1 MPSDEQKARTIIL
14 RTVLAAPTVTDLI
27 SNRFYPG
34 GPGTFVPTAYPCAC
48 FRLGSGPVDPDLEQ
62 YKQPSLS
69 IWVWSK
75 KSYTEDYPIYN
86 AIFAVL
92 HNQLLTLDDR
102 AVVCKADSTPIE
114 AFEPAENTFYLNA
127 SWGIRMMDYS

>member
-14 RTVLAAPTVTDLI
+14 RTVLADPTVTGLI

-34 GPGTFVPTAYPCAC
+34 GPGTFVPPAYPCAC
-48 FRLGSGPVDPDLEQ
+48 FRLGSGVVDPDVEI

-75 KSYTEDYPIYN
+75 KSYTEDYKIYD

-92 HNQLLTLDDR
+92 HNQLLTQDSR
-102 AVVCKADSTPIE
+102 GIVCKADSTPIE
-114 AFEPAENTFYLNA
+114 AYEPAENTFYLNA
-127 SWGIRMMDYS
+127 SWGIRMLDYS

>member
-1 MPSDEQKARTIIL
+1 MASDEQKARTIIL
-14 RTVLAAPTVTDLI
+14 RTVLGSLTVTNLI

-34 GPGTFVPTAYPCAC
+34 GPGTFVPPAYPCAC

-62 YKQPSLS
+62 FKQPSLS

-75 KSYTEDYPIYN
+75 KSYEEDYPIYD

-92 HNQLLTLDDR
+92 HNQRLTLDDR
-102 AVVCKADSTPIE
+102 VVVCKADSTPIE

-127 SWGIRMMDYS
+127 SWGIRILNHS

>member
-1 MPSDEQKARTIIL
+1 MASDEQKARIIIL
-14 RTVLAAPTVTDLI
+14 RTVLAEKTVTDLI

-34 GPGTFVPTAYPCAC
+34 GPGTFHVTQYPCAN
-48 FRLGSGPVDPDLEQ
+48 FRLGSGPVDPDLKQ
-62 YKQPSLS
+62 YKQPGLN

-75 KSYTEDYPIYN
+75 RSYDEDYKIYD

-92 HNQLLTLDDR
+92 HNQRLTLDDR
-102 AVVCKADSTPIE
+102 VVVCKADSTPIE

-127 SWGIRMMDYS
+127 SWGIRILNHS